1 MTQKPIVSFRLKETP
16 KRQAVGSNPAKCAI
30 CSVETPMNQGF
41 SALFFVFLARS
52 LPARFFDRLFRHA
65 GGGERAALPCVNAF
79 LRAPFAFS
87 GNVRKNRDV
96 FRKIYIDLRGKLC

>member
-30 CSVETPMNQGF
+30 CSVENPMKSGLFGAF
-41 SALFFVFLARS
+41 SFSQRGC
-52 LPARFFDRLFRHA
+52 RRRGFFDRFFRHA